1 MSSQAG
7 IIIADWQVCAGL
19 EQDVGKE
26 SSAIM
31 ADEYQL
37 AMLCDGVR
45 EWNLWRK
52 ANPEIAIDLSKA
64 DLQKMELWDVD
75 LHEAQLH
82 GANLCNVQLYR
93 ADLHGAHLHRAQLYR
108 AYLSGVDLRGVDLSE
123 ANLRKANLVGAD
135 LSAANL
141 IAADLSE
148 VDLREADLHEG
159 YLSGA
164 NLRRVDATG
173 TVLRDVNLCNADL
186 SGANLTRADLSGADL
201 SGADLSEALCVD
213 TVFAQATLSG
223 CRVHGATSWHVDLD
237 GAIQE
242 ALCITP
248 HDQPE
253 VAVDQLEVAQF
264 MSLML
269 NHQRIRDVV
278 QGLTSRFV
286 LIVGCFAVERKAVL
300 DALRGELRR
309 QGYAP
314 VVMNFEAPA
323 AVDASDMVSTLARMA
338 RFLIVDL
345 TDVSNLP
352 QEVVSVLPNLSSVT
366 VQPLMEEG
374 GSVPIWLP
382 EWRQDPR
389 VLDLYCYPHLD
400 GLVASVKECV
410 IDPAENRASALMQ

>member
-1 MSSQAG
+1 M
-7 IIIADWQVCAGL
+7 
-19 EQDVGKE
+19 
-26 SSAIM
+26 M
-31 ADEYQL
+31 ADEHQL
-37 AMLCDGVR
+37 AMLRDGVR
-45 EWNLWRK
+45 HWNSWRK

-64 DLQKMELWDVD
+64 DLQTMDLWEVD

-82 GANLCNVQLYR
+82 GANLCNAQLYR

-108 AYLSGVDLRGVDLSE
+108 AYLSGADVHGVDLSE

-135 LSAANL
+135 MSAANL

-164 NLRRVDATG
+164 NLCRADATAAN
-173 TVLRDVNLCNADL
+173 LREASLCSADL
-186 SGANLTRADLSGADL
+186 RGANLTRADLSRADL
-201 SGADLSEALCVD
+201 SGADLGGALCVD
-213 TVFAQATLSG
+213 TIFAQATLSD
-223 CRVHGATSWHVDLD
+223 CRVHGTTTWHVDLE
-237 GAIQE
+237 GAVQE
-242 ALCITP
+242 ALCVTP
-248 HDQPE
+248 HDRPE
-253 VAVDQLEVAQF
+253 VTVDQLEVAQF
-264 MSLML
+264 IYLML

-278 QGLTSRFV
+278 QALTSRFV
-286 LIVGCFAVERKAVL
+286 LILGCFGVERKVVL

-323 AVDASDMVSTLARMA
+323 AVDVSDMVSTLARMA

-345 TDVSNLP
+345 TDVHNLP
-352 QEVVSVLPNLSSVT
+352 HQVVSVLPGISSVT
-366 VQPLMEEG
+366 VQPLMEAG
-374 GSVPIWLP
+374 GIDPTWLP

-410 IDPAENRASALMQ
+410 IDPAENRASALLP